1 MCRLRSLEHRSFL
14 QFCLLSYHLS
24 VMFTMTAAAV
34 LPMDPSLLQMNNAS
48 FVSHGL
54 CPFDPRPEA
63 TLPGDKDQKSYTT
76 SSGLNCLD
84 NGSPHDSECW
94 NILELDDWLAQWF
107 KSTPQCAPSAPS
119 QFDCNKRDPP
129 EPWTTTFMRIAMGG
143 GGWNGCSEV
152 RNANCQYNPDPC
164 LGEGDTDLTKA
175 RYKYVAYTISRK
187 Y

>member
-1 MCRLRSLEHRSFL
+1 MA
-14 QFCLLSYHLS
+14 
-24 VMFTMTAAAV
+24 AAAV
-34 LPMDPSLLQMNNAS
+34 LPVDPSLLQMNNAS

-54 CPFDPRPEA
+54 CPFSARPAA

-94 NILELDDWLAQWF
+94 DILELDDWLAQWF
-107 KSTPQCAPSAPS
+107 KNTPQCAPRATS
-119 QFDCNKRDPP
+119 QFACNKRDPP

-143 GGWNGCSEV
+143 GAWNGCSEV

-175 RYKYVAYTISRK
+175 RYKYVSYTISRK
-187 Y
+187 YKMPPLPFC